1 MNGSK
6 QRRPRLSYEN
16 RLTLLTLCAGAAPL
30 ATSLVL
36 LWTGEFTPKLQWTLT
51 VFIVACWAGFAAA
64 VRSRI
69 IRPLQTVANLMAA
82 LREGDFSVRAVHSK
96 EGDVLDGIVSEINTL
111 ADTLHE
117 QRLGALEATALLRTV
132 MAEIDVAVFAF
143 DEQRQLRLINRAGE
157 RLLAQPAERL
167 TGLTAERLNL
177 VQCLSG
183 QTTEPLP
190 LSFPGGSGRWGVR
203 VSSFRQGGRQLQL
216 LVLTDLTRPLRA
228 EEVQAWKRLV
238 RVLGHELNNSLTPIK
253 SIAGSLQAIV
263 DRDETSPDWR
273 EDLKDGLSVI
283 GSRAESLSR
292 FMSSYA
298 ALARLPEPK
307 LGPMDVG
314 EWVRRVANLE
324 TRLPVELEPG
334 PEATVQADEGQLDQL
349 LINLIRNAADA
360 SLETNGKVRAGW
372 RGDGNHI
379 EVWIE
384 DEGPG
389 LSNTANLFVPF
400 FTTKPGGA
408 GIGLALSRQIAENHN
423 GAVTLEN
430 RGNAPGCIARLRLPA
445 SFGGEIGCP
454 KTLPITSAGGLG
466 V

>member
-1 MNGSK
+1 MSGSK

-16 RLTLLTLCAGAAPL
+16 RLTLLALGAGLVPL
-30 ATSLVL
+30 ATCLVL
-36 LWTGEFTPKLQWTLT
+36 LWTEEFTPRLQWTLT
-51 VFIVACWAGFAAA
+51 VLIVACWVGFAAA

-69 IRPLQTVANLMAA
+69 VRPLQTVANLMAA
-82 LREGDFSVRAVHSK
+82 LREGDFSVRAIHSK
-96 EGDVLDGIVSEINTL
+96 QGDALDGIVTEINSL

-143 DEQRQLRLINRAGE
+143 DEQQQLRLINRAGE
-157 RLLAQPAERL
+157 RLLAQPTERL

-177 VQCLSG
+177 AGCLTG
-183 QTTEPLP
+183 ETTEPLP
-190 LSFPGGSGRWGVR
+190 LSFAGGSGRWGVR
-203 VSSFRQGGRQLQL
+203 VSSFRQGGRHLQL

-263 DRDETSPDWR
+263 DREDTSPERR

-283 GSRAESLSR
+283 GGRAESLSR
-292 FMSSYA
+292 FMNSYA
-298 ALARLPEPK
+298 TLARLPEPK
-307 LGPMDVG
+307 LGPVELR

-324 TRLPVELEPG
+324 TRLAVELDPG
-334 PEATVQADEGQLDQL
+334 PEATVQADEGQVDQL

-360 SLETNGKVRAGW
+360 SLETGGTVRAGW
-372 RGDGNHI
+372 RRDGNHV
-379 EVWIE
+379 ELWIE

-400 FTTKPGGA
+400 FTTKPEGS

-423 GAVTLEN
+423 GTLTLEN
-430 RGNAPGCIARLRLPA
+430 RQEASGCIARLRLPTA
-445 SFGGEIGCP
+445 AFQKSPRGS
-454 KTLPITSAGGLG
+454 TSPPG
-466 V
+466 